1 MRRFYTMYLASAFA
15 DKPFTGNSTGII
27 IAPDGLSDEEMQN
40 IASDLNQSVNV
51 FIKGIDTDRYITRF
65 FTPEKEI
72 ELCGH
77 ATIATF
83 FALAQNEYIKP
94 IREGLKKINQ
104 DTKRGKISVE
114 ILYENYKPKRVFLI
128 LPLVDHS
135 YDVDIESVC
144 KALNLKEEDIG
155 IGDKLLKPQK
165 ISTGL
170 CDIIVPVKSKE
181 ILSKINL
188 NEEYAYELSKRE
200 EIISLN
206 VISTEDGEHI
216 EQRTFSPIIGV
227 KEESGSGTS
236 TAATYFYL
244 MKNNL
249 LSTDEI
255 KLSQGSYLKRESKV
269 TAKYCNDRDMVKV
282 GGVAYVFMNG
292 VLNI

>member
-1 MRRFYTMYLASAFA
+1 MKRFYTMYLASAFA

-27 IAPDGLSDEEMQN
+27 IAPNELKDEEMQN

-51 FIKGIDTDRYITRF
+51 FVKALDTDIYVTRF

-77 ATIATF
+77 ASIATF

-94 IREGLKKINQ
+94 IKDGIKKIKQ
-104 DTKRGKISVE
+104 HTKNGKVSVE
-114 ILYENYKPKRVFLI
+114 ILYEHYKPKRVFLI
-128 LPLVDHS
+128 LPLKDHS
-135 YDVDIESVC
+135 KDVDIDSVC
-144 KALNLKEEDIG
+144 KALNLNREDIG
-155 IGDKLLKPQK
+155 LKNIDVLPQK

-170 CDIIVPVKSKE
+170 SDIIVPVKSKE

-188 NEEYAYELSKRE
+188 NEEFSYEYSKNE
-200 EIISLN
+200 NIISLN
-206 VISTEDGEHI
+206 VISTEDGENI

-244 MKNNL
+244 MINDL
-249 LSTDEI
+249 LKSDEI

-269 TAKYCNDRDMVKV
+269 SAKYCKETNKVKV
-282 GGVAYVFMNG
+282 GGVANVFMNG